1 MAGLIPLKA
10 SVLDVGCGDGNLAY
24 TISQKRV
31 DLDIKGIDVLIRKQT
46 YIPVSRFD
54 GSVIPYDDGSFDI
67 VMMVDV
73 LHHSENPNALLLEA
87 SCVARNA
94 ILLKDHT
101 RDGMLAEL
109 TLKFMD
115 WVGNRRHGVELP
127 YNYWSKQEWAE
138 AVRKIDLEIEVW
150 ENDLK
155 LFPGPFS
162 LMFDRSLHFFAKLRL
177 S

>member
-1 MAGLIPLKA
+1 
-10 SVLDVGCGDGNLAY
+10 
-24 TISQKRV
+24 
-31 DLDIKGIDVLIRKQT
+31 
-46 YIPVSRFD
+46 
-54 GSVIPYDDGSFDI
+54 
-67 VMMVDV
+67 
-73 LHHSENPNALLLEA
+73 
-87 SCVARNA
+87 
-94 ILLKDHT
+94 LKDHT